1 MEFSYPDELRRIL
14 KRSKFHVIQGE
25 TSKWHDNVWHG
36 ATWHHEIKIGTC
48 GKCHLVRPS
57 VVLVR
62 LSGEWRRMDERL
74 MSGLSVIDDT
84 CHQMEKPK
92 EDTWEPCV
100 TPLKKDQVVDKDR
113 ERKR

>member
-1 MEFSYPDELRRIL
+1 
-14 KRSKFHVIQGE
+14 
-25 TSKWHDNVWHG
+25 
-36 ATWHHEIKIGTC
+36 
-48 GKCHLVRPS
+48 
-57 VVLVR
+57 
-62 LSGEWRRMDERL
+62 MDERL